1 MYAVRK
7 ARGSGAVITVVNTD
21 KGSSVIIGK
30 PTMTILEML
39 DKEGYSPRT
48 PDPAKHIELRD
59 EWDIE
64 VTEEFANELA
74 RRALTM
80 KRPPR
85 RTKTE
90 QDVKRSSHDSKEPV
104 DLFDLVFG
112 IKDDII

>member
-7 ARGSGAVITVVNTD
+7 ARGSGAVITIVNTD
-21 KGSSVIIGK
+21 RDSSVIIG
-30 PTMTILEML
+30 PPNMSILDVL
-39 DKEGYSPRT
+39 SKEGYSTST
-48 PDPAKHIELRD
+48 PDPKKHIELRE

-64 VTEEFANELA
+64 VTEELANELA
-74 RRALTM
+74 RKALSM

-85 RTKTE
+85 RAKTE
-90 QDVKRSSHDSKEPV
+90 RDAKRSSHDSKTPV